1 MSKQDR
7 KEIYDLALTRVSS
20 GSQRNRDRLRL
31 ILSHKKGGRLL
42 EIGCG
47 RGALLIQ
54 AMKHFEVEGVERSPH
69 AIDLLR
75 DAFGDRVR
83 KANIEEE
90 ALDAETYDAVAVFN
104 VLEHLKNPDK
114 VIREV
119 YRALKPEGVVVGSVP
134 NNSGILGT
142 IHTALTN
149 IFDRTHCS
157 TYPPTQ
163 WKALFQEVGFR
174 DIEMFGEVMLGPNI
188 SAFVRNRIWNQLSFN
203 MVFICRK

>member
-7 KEIYDLALTRVSS
+7 KEIYDLALTRVSA
-20 GSQRNRDRLRL
+20 GSQRNRGRLRL
-31 ILSHKKGGRLL
+31 ILSRKPGGRLL

-47 RGALLIQ
+47 RGALLEQ
-54 AMKHFEVEGVERSPH
+54 AMKHFEIEGVERSPH

-75 DAFGDRVR
+75 DTFGDRVR
-83 KANIEEE
+83 EANIEEE
-90 ALDAETYDAVAVFN
+90 ALDAETYDVVAVFN
-104 VLEHLKNPDK
+104 VLEHLKNPGK
-114 VIREV
+114 VIREIN
-119 YRALKPEGVVVGSVP
+119 RALKLEGVMVGSVP

-157 TYPPTQ
+157 TYPPIQ
-163 WKALFQEVGFR
+163 WKALFQDVGFR
-174 DIEMFGEVMLGPNI
+174 EVEMFGEVMLGPNI
-188 SAFVRNRIWNQLSFN
+188 STYIRNRIWNQLSFN